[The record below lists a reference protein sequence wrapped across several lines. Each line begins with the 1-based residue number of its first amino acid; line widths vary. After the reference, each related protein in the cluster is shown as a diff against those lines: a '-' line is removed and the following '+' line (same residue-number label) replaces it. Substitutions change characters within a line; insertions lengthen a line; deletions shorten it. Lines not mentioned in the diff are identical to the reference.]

1 MRAAIVAIML
11 ICVSASAEQYIYVRD
26 GKVASAPRALPSVGV
41 RQDTGTAVLGL
52 HGASDA
58 TRAACGWFRV
68 VPSPVVPDPAKG
80 EWVAD
85 RSYRVDKNTVQE
97 VVALKTRVVLSPEDR
112 VLAVFLAPALVAMT
126 EEARCAA
133 VIHAVAQVITQRLD
147 KAVTVTIPARREAV
161 AR

>member
-58 TRAACGWFRV
+58 TRAACGWYRV
-68 VPSPVVPDPAKG
+68 VPSSQK
-80 EWVAD
+80 VAD
-85 RSYRVDKNTVQE
+85 AQRVVARNYVIGKGTAQE
-97 VVALKTRVVLSPEDR
+97 VLTIADR
-112 VLAVFLAPALVAMT
+112 VIRTPQQRISNVLDAMPGATDDERVSALI
-126 EEARCAA
+126 R
-133 VIHAVAQVITQRLD
+133 AVAVAVTGRLD
-147 KAVTVTIPARREAV
+147 KAVTVTIPARMEAA